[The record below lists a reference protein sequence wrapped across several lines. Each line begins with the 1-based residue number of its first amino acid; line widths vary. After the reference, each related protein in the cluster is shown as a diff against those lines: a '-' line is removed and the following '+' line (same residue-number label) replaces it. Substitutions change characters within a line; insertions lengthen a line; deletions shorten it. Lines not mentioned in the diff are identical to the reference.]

1 MELQEQLKQEAI
13 NLGACEE
20 GISSWG
26 EPTVE
31 DLCHKYFKYQDFCI
45 HHNWPTVDEIK
56 TADQNIVREHGI
68 FVTGKDIVHNL
79 KDIVVMGDAEVS
91 VHVMCPCNVTVRH
104 NGIAKIFVEDD
115 VLCYVDMHDNANV
128 KVCYKEANAR
138 VAVSYHGGTIENK
151 EMVDKIYNKEK

>member
-13 NLGACEE
+13 QLGACND
-20 GISSWG
+20 GIASWG
-26 EPTVE
+26 EPTID
-31 DLCHKYFKYQDFCI
+31 DLCIKYFKYQDFCI
-45 HHNWPTVDEIK
+45 KHDFPSVGVIK
-56 TADQNIVREHGI
+56 QLDQDVLRKHGI
-68 FVTGKDIVHNL
+68 FVTGKEIVHSL

-115 VLCYVDMHDNANV
+115 VLCYVDVHDNANI

-138 VAVSYHGGTIENK
+138 VAVSYYGGTIENK
-151 EMVDKIYNKEK
+151 EMVDKIYYKEK